1 MISLL
6 VFRTNPLYVGDQHS
20 PVVSIETEIAA
31 EQDNEGRKTSS
42 STSKF
47 ASRSAGSAHS
57 SSSGYSSTSHSQSQR
72 QDQEGEEDHHTGW
85 LFLSPKNIM
94 LGA

>member
-20 PVVSIETEIAA
+20 PVASIETEIAA
-31 EQDNEGRKTSS
+31 EQDIERTKSS
-42 STSKF
+42 ASKF